1 MYSFKKIFYSINN
14 NGLYLN
20 NVSTFMHVDHV
31 KIKSKTAIY
40 IYVHVYCIRNK
51 KTQENTQ
58 NTKTIYQYKQQYEF
72 IWPNFIAQIREGSF
86 IITRGGHEDMK
97 GGPLNFK

>member
-1 MYSFKKIFYSINN
+1 MYSFKIIFYSINN

-20 NVSTFMHVDHV
+20 TVSTFMHVDHV

-51 KTQENTQ
+51 KKNKKTLRTQKPYTS
-58 NTKTIYQYKQQYEF
+58 TRQQYEF
-72 IWPNFIAQIREGSF
+72 IWSNFIAQIREGSF
-86 IITRGGHEDMK
+86 IITRGGA
-97 GGPLNFK
+97 